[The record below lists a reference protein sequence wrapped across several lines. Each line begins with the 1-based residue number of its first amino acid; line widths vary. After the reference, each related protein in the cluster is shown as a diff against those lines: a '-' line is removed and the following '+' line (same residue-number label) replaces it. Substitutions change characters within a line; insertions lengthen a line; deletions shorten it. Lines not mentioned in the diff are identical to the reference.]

1 MSKLTV
7 FRETGEKL
15 LHTEDAGEIANILGA
30 VGVIF
35 TRWQAEHAVNKDMT
49 AEQVMQCYQKDINYF
64 VEKSGYQKVDV
75 INMHP
80 EHPHKQALR
89 EKFLSEHKHME
100 DEIRF
105 FVNGEGLFTLHIK
118 DKVYA
123 VLCCQNDLIS
133 VPAGTPH
140 WFDMGNAPQFTAIR
154 FFNNPEGWV
163 AHYTGSEIAKQ
174 FPSYHDA
181 EAAVGEQV
189 EQKVACKM

>member
-7 FRETGEKL
+7 FHESGNQL
-15 LHTEDAGEIANILGA
+15 LHTENVEEMAQVLGE
-30 VGVIF
+30 VGVCF
-35 TRWQAEHAVNKDMT
+35 TRWQAAYPVTSDMSSEEIM
-49 AEQVMQCYQKDINYF
+49 ACYRRDIDYF

-80 EHPHKQALR
+80 EHPQKQALR

-105 FVNGEGLFTLHIK
+105 FVNGEGLFTLHIES
-118 DKVYA
+118 KVYA

-140 WFDMGNAPQFTAIR
+140 WFDMGTAPKFTAIR

-174 FPSYHDA
+174 FPEYA
-181 EAAVGEQV
+181 
-189 EQKVACKM
+189 